1 LSKPKVWYL
10 PTPSHTQRVFRK
22 ETYERLLRNF
32 DVTANPNPQSYT
44 TQDVEKGI
52 ADFEALVTGWGTPKL
67 SEKVFQRGKRLK
79 IIAHSAGSVKPML
92 TEEMVEK
99 YLKPR
104 GICVF
109 SANGAIALN
118 VAEHTIGALIAMSR
132 RWFDHALNIR
142 ERGLWRDSRI
152 PATGQYLR
160 GATVGIVSASKVG
173 REVIKLLQPFDVKI
187 LVYDP
192 YLSDWEAGRLGVE
205 KAKLN
210 DLFSRSD
217 FVTVHAP
224 NIPATRRM
232 IGRQQLRRLRDGA
245 VFVNTSR
252 GAVVDHDALYQEAAT
267 GRIQVQLDVTD
278 PEPLPPEHPLR
289 KLPNVVITPH
299 TSGAGNYGYLTIGDM
314 TVQALEDFFAGKP
327 VSGQVRLD
335 DWARLA

>member
-1 LSKPKVWYL
+1 
-10 PTPSHTQRVFRK
+10 VFRK
-22 ETYERLLRNF
+22 ETYARLLRNF
-32 DVTANPNPQSYT
+32 DVTANPHPQSYAT
-44 TQDVEKGI
+44 KDVEDSI
-52 ADFEALVTGWGTPKL
+52 ADFDGLVTGWGTPKL
-67 SEKVFQRGKRLK
+67 SEKVFRKGKRLK
-79 IIAHSAGSVKPML
+79 IIAHSAGSVKGMF
-92 TEEMVEK
+92 TEETVEK
-99 YLKPR
+99 YLKKR
-104 GICVF
+104 DICVF

-118 VAEHTIGALIAMSR
+118 VAEHAVGALIMMSR
-132 RWFDHALNIR
+132 HWMRHALNIR
-142 ERGLWRDSRI
+142 ETGMWRDSNL

-192 YLSDWEAGRLGVE
+192 YLSDYEAGRLGVE
-205 KAKLN
+205 KVKLN

-232 IGRQQLRRLRDGA
+232 IKRQHLKLLRDGG

-252 GAVVDHDALYQEAAT
+252 GAVLDHDALYQEAKT

-278 PEPLPPEHPLR
+278 PEPLPPDHPLR
-289 KLPNVVITPH
+289 SLPNVVITPH
-299 TSGAGNYGYLTIGDM
+299 TSGAGNYGYFTIGD
-314 TVQALEDFFAGKP
+314 TTAQALEDFFAGKP
-327 VSGQVRLD
+327 VVGQVRLD

>member
-1 LSKPKVWYL
+1 MSKPKIWYL
-10 PTPSHTQRVFRK
+10 PTPSHTQRVFRP
-22 ETYERLLRNF
+22 ETYARLLRSF
-32 DVTANPNPQSYT
+32 EVTANPNPQAYT
-44 TQDVEKGI
+44 TQDVEDGI
-52 ADFEALVTGWGTPKL
+52 PDFDGLVTGWGTPKL
-67 SEKVFQRGKRLK
+67 SEKVFRRGKRLK
-79 IIAHSAGSVKPML
+79 IVAHSAGSVKGMF
-92 TEEMVEK
+92 TEEILEK

-104 GICVF
+104 NVCVF

-118 VAEHTIGALIAMSR
+118 VAEHAVGALIMMCR
-132 RWFDHALNIR
+132 RWMEHALNIR
-142 ERGLWRDSRI
+142 EKGIWRDSSL

-187 LVYDP
+187 LIYDP

-205 KAKLN
+205 KVRLN

-224 NIPATRRM
+224 NIPETHKM
-232 IGRQQLRRLRDGA
+232 IGRQQLRRLRNGA

-252 GAVVDHDALYQEAAT
+252 GAVVDHDALYKEAQT

-289 KLPNVVITPH
+289 QLPNVVITPH
-299 TSGAGNYGYLTIGDM
+299 TSGAGNYGYFAIGET
-314 TVQALEDFFAGKP
+314 TVQALEDFFHGKP
-327 VSGQVRLD
+327 VVGQVRLD
-335 DWARLA
+335 EWARLA